1 MSRPNDNEQPTA
13 PEAAPEAMAG
23 AEARSDEHDPRWVRL
38 LERTETIMLLGGI
51 GSLVFSFLALG
62 VLPLIELT
70 KEVDRST
77 PASYEPMTEVEQEG
91 FTVFKREGCA
101 YCHTTFVRDTP
112 ADVQRFGPASEAW
125 EYQDQYPQQ
134 WGTRRIGPDLSRES
148 GKRSDGWQFAHL
160 HNPRSTVPQSMM
172 PGYPWLFEE
181 GADGTVVPRRE
192 AQSLVAYLNYL
203 GRAMS
208 ESGGA
213 DTERAPAAPDDDSED
228 SGHSGHE
235 GG

>member
-1 MSRPNDNEQPTA
+1 MSRPTDDDAAVTGPEMD
-13 PEAAPEAMAG
+13 PEALH
-23 AEARSDEHDPRWVRL
+23 DDHDPRWVRL
-38 LERTETIMLLGGI
+38 LERSETIMLLGGV

-62 VLPLIELT
+62 VLPLMELT

-77 PASYEPMTEVEQEG
+77 PASYEPMTAIEREG
-91 FTVFKREGCA
+91 FAVYKREGCA

-112 ADVQRFGPASEAW
+112 SDVQRFGPASQAW
-125 EYQDQYPQQ
+125 EYQDQFPQQ

-160 HNPRSTVPQSMM
+160 HDPRSTVPQSVM

-181 GADGTVVPRRE
+181 RADGTVVPKPE
-192 AQSLVAYLNYL
+192 AEALVGYLNYL

-208 ESGGA
+208 ESGTSGSS
-213 DTERAPAAPDDDSED
+213 DRSEPVENP
-228 SGHSGHE
+228 GHSAHE